1 MNVKPRRWHDG
12 RLKPI
17 IPSESASNG
26 RPRMA
31 IECEGIG
38 PRSSVGRTVYLF
50 LDDEDVTE
58 LLLELRSA
66 AVEARSRSLEAR

>member
-1 MNVKPRRWHDG
+1 MNVRPKRYHDG
-12 RLKPI
+12 SLRPV
-17 IPSESASNG
+17 IPSELASNG

-31 IECEGIG
+31 IECEAIG
-38 PRSSVGRTVYLF
+38 PRSAIGRTVYLF

-66 AVEARSRSLEAR
+66 AREARR